1 MIERLREWFRRDQN
15 FNQSESFTRLKK
27 LERSIGFNI
36 PSKDQSVFQQALRH
50 RSIVDSELFESHETY
65 ERLEFLGDAVL
76 DLIVTEI
83 LFEKYPTKNEGFL
96 TKLRS
101 KIVKGET
108 LAIIADKLQLYEA
121 LEIGV
126 RSSGQGIEYSKSILA
141 DVYESVIAAIYISKG
156 YDFTYNFVLNNVN
169 SYLDFKTIEYKIDNF
184 KSVLME
190 HFQSESAL
198 LPMYQVL
205 SEEGPGH
212 DKTFTVGVYFNNEK
226 LGEGTGKSK
235 KKAEQNAAKA
245 AIEKLGIANF

>member
-15 FNQSESFTRLKK
+15 FNQSESFTRINT
-27 LERSIGFNI
+27 LERSIGFSI
-36 PSKDQSVFQQALRH
+36 PAKDRSVFLQALRH
-50 RSIVDSELFESHETY
+50 RSIVDNEQFESHETY

-108 LAIIADKLQLYEA
+108 LAIIANNLRLYDA
-121 LEIGV
+121 LEVGE
-126 RSSGQGIEYSKSILA
+126 RSSGQGIEFSKSIMA

-156 YDFTYNFVLNNVN
+156 YAFTYNFVLSNVN
-169 SYLDFKTIEYKIDNF
+169 SFLDFETLENKVDNF
-184 KSVLME
+184 KSLLME
-190 HFQSESAL
+190 HYQSQGAS
-198 LPMYQVL
+198 LPVYKVL

-212 DKTFTVGVYFNNEK
+212 DKTFTVGVYFDDQK
-226 LGEGTGKSK
+226 IGEGVGKSK
-235 KKAEQNAAKA
+235 KKAEQQAARV
-245 AIEKLGIANF
+245 AIEELGIAKN